1 MSLLDKF
8 IPPDL
13 FQKEKWIILGLTGF
27 FSLCIIFPFFVQVS
41 DSVFSLNFQIESGI
55 KINIFAIQ
63 TGSLYALLAIGFSL
77 IYGVAKQ
84 LKLSLGGYFVIG
96 AYCQFFLLET
106 MEIVPQFRTDIDSL
120 FLLGLVLLPLLLVLV
135 LLLISFRLFSFSDYI
150 FLLLSPIISGGGI
163 ILIDGN
169 LTAGLYV
176 SLAATIIGLI
186 GWYLELPKRESV
198 FGSLIFALSMP
209 ILYILGFPSIYFSLM
224 ILSVIFT
231 ACVAMIS
238 DRYLLDKVRHS
249 HVSVMIVTFALA
261 LIFQSFVQVVYFPQ
275 NGKEFT
281 RFQSIDWSFSGIVPK
296 TNITV
301 ILGVSIPTIR
311 LISLIFSIVV
321 VILLYIFIY
330 YTKFGIALRAVSQ
343 DEEAAALVGVN
354 IRKTTAI
361 VSGVGMGL
369 AGFAAVL
376 TSSFSA
382 RPLWN
387 PFMGWPVL
395 IWAIAVVTLGGMG
408 SLGGSIIAAFII
420 GYSEILVSTIDPSY
434 SVAIPFLIVILV
446 MIIKPEG
453 LFGEKKEV
461 E

>member
-1 MSLLDKF
+1 MSFLDKV

-13 FQKEKWIILGLTGF
+13 LQKEKWIIIGLTLF
-27 FSLCIIFPFFVQVS
+27 FSSCVVFPFIVQIS
-41 DSVFSLNFQIESGI
+41 ESGI
-55 KINIFAIQ
+55 NLNLSLESGLKVNIFAIQ

-84 LKLSLGGYFVIG
+84 LKLSIGGYFVLG
-96 AYCQFFLLET
+96 AYCQFFLLES
-106 MEIVPQFRTDIDSL
+106 MEIVPEFRTDVDG
-120 FLLGLVLLPLLLVLV
+120 LLLLALVLLPV
-135 LLLISFRLFSFSDYI
+135 LLIIILLAFTFTLFSFRDYI
-150 FLLLSPIISGGGI
+150 LILVAPIISAGGI

-169 LTAGLYV
+169 LVTGFYV
-176 SLAATIIGLI
+176 GLAAIIISLT
-186 GWYLELPKRESV
+186 GWYLELPKREIAL
-198 FGSLIFALSMP
+198 GSFIFALSMP
-209 ILYILGFPSIYFSLM
+209 VLYVLGFPSIYFALM
-224 ILSVIFT
+224 ILTVIFT

-238 DRYLLDKVRHS
+238 DRYLLDTVRHS
-249 HVSVMIVTFALA
+249 HISVMIVTFAMA
-261 LIFQSFVQVVYFPQ
+261 LIFQSIVQIIYFPQ
-275 NGKEFT
+275 NGKDFT
-281 RFQSIDWSFSGIVPK
+281 RFQSIDWSFPGIVPK
-296 TNITV
+296 TGITT
-301 ILGVSIPTIR
+301 LFGVSIPTIR
-311 LISLIFSIVV
+311 IISLVFSIIA

-330 YTKFGIALRAVSQ
+330 YSKFGIALR
-343 DEEAAALVGVN
+343 

>member
-1 MSLLDKF
+1 MSFLDKV
-8 IPPDL
+8 IPPDQL
-13 FQKEKWIILGLTGF
+13 QKEKWLIIGLTLF
-27 FSLCIIFPFFVQVS
+27 FSICVVFPFIIQIS
-41 DSVFSLNFQIESGI
+41 ESGISLNFRFDSGI
-55 KINIFAIQ
+55 KVNIFAVQ

-106 MEIVPQFRTDIDSL
+106 MEIIPEFRTDFDGL
-120 FLLGLVLLPLLLVLV
+120 MFLGLVLLPLVLILILLVLT
-135 LLLISFRLFSFSDYI
+135 FTLFSFRDYL
-150 FLLLSPIISGGGI
+150 FVLMAPIISGGGI

-169 LTAGLYV
+169 LVAGFYV
-176 SLAATIIGLI
+176 GLASIIIGLT
-186 GWYLELPKRESV
+186 GWYLELPKREIAL
-198 FGSLIFALSMP
+198 GSFIYALSMP
-209 ILYILGFPSIYFSLM
+209 ALYIIGFPSIYFSLM
-224 ILSVIFT
+224 LLSVIFT

-238 DRYLLDKVRHS
+238 DRYFLDTVRHS
-249 HVSVMIVTFALA
+249 HISVMIVTFALA
-261 LIFQSFVQVVYFPQ
+261 LVFQSFVQIVYFPQ
-275 NGKEFT
+275 NGKDFT
-281 RFQSIDWSFSGIVPK
+281 RFQSVDWSFPGIVPK
-296 TNITV
+296 TGITTFFG
-301 ILGVSIPTIR
+301 ISIPTIR
-311 LISLIFSIVV
+311 LISLVFSIIA
-321 VILLYIFIY
+321 VILLYTFIY

-343 DEEAAALVGVN
+343 DEEAAALVGIN

-376 TSSFSA
+376 TSTFSA

-387 PFMGWPVL
+387 PFMGWAVL

-434 SVAIPFLIVILV
+434 SIAIPFLIVILV
-446 MIIKPEG
+446 MIVKPEG
-453 LFGEKKEV
+453 LFGDKKEI

>member
-1 MSLLDKF
+1 MSFLDKV

-13 FQKEKWIILGLTGF
+13 LQKEKWIIIGLTLF
-27 FSLCIIFPFFVQVS
+27 FSSCVVFPFIVQIS
-41 DSVFSLNFQIESGI
+41 ESGI
-55 KINIFAIQ
+55 NLNLSLESGLKVNIFAIQ

-84 LKLSLGGYFVIG
+84 LKLSIGGYFVLG
-96 AYCQFFLLET
+96 AYCQFFLLES
-106 MEIVPQFRTDIDSL
+106 MEIVPEFRTDVDG
-120 FLLGLVLLPLLLVLV
+120 LLLLALVLLPV
-135 LLLISFRLFSFSDYI
+135 LLIIILLAFTFTLFSFRDYI
-150 FLLLSPIISGGGI
+150 LILVAPIISAGGI

-169 LTAGLYV
+169 LVTGFYV
-176 SLAATIIGLI
+176 GLAAIIISLT
-186 GWYLELPKRESV
+186 GWYLELPKREIAL
-198 FGSLIFALSMP
+198 GSFIFALSMP
-209 ILYILGFPSIYFSLM
+209 VLYVLGFPSIYFALM
-224 ILSVIFT
+224 ILTVIFT

-238 DRYLLDKVRHS
+238 DRYLLDTVRHS
-249 HVSVMIVTFALA
+249 HISVMIVTFAMA
-261 LIFQSFVQVVYFPQ
+261 LIFQSIVQIIYFPQ
-275 NGKEFT
+275 NGKDFT
-281 RFQSIDWSFSGIVPK
+281 RFQSIDWSFPGIVPK
-296 TNITV
+296 TGITT
-301 ILGVSIPTIR
+301 LFGVSIPTIR
-311 LISLIFSIVV
+311 IISLVFSIIA

-330 YTKFGIALRAVSQ
+330 YSKFGIALRAVSQ
-343 DEEAAALVGVN
+343 DEEAAALVGIN

-434 SVAIPFLIVILV
+434 SVAIPF
-446 MIIKPEG
+446 
-453 LFGEKKEV
+453 
-461 E
+461 

>member
-1 MSLLDKF
+1 MSFLDKV

-13 FQKEKWIILGLTGF
+13 LQKEKWIIIGLTLF
-27 FSLCIIFPFFVQVS
+27 FSSCVVFPFIVQIS
-41 DSVFSLNFQIESGI
+41 ESGI
-55 KINIFAIQ
+55 NLNLSLESGLKVNIFAIQ

-84 LKLSLGGYFVIG
+84 LKLSIGGYFVLG
-96 AYCQFFLLET
+96 AYCQFFLLES
-106 MEIVPQFRTDIDSL
+106 MEIVPEFRTDVDG
-120 FLLGLVLLPLLLVLV
+120 LLLLALVLLPV
-135 LLLISFRLFSFSDYI
+135 LLIIILLAFTFTLFSFRDYI
-150 FLLLSPIISGGGI
+150 LILVAPIISAGGI

-169 LTAGLYV
+169 LVTGFYV
-176 SLAATIIGLI
+176 GLAAIIISLT
-186 GWYLELPKRESV
+186 GWYLELPKREIAL
-198 FGSLIFALSMP
+198 GSFIFALSMP
-209 ILYILGFPSIYFSLM
+209 VLYVLGFPSIYFALM
-224 ILSVIFT
+224 ILTVIFT

-238 DRYLLDKVRHS
+238 DRYLLDTVRHS
-249 HVSVMIVTFALA
+249 HISVMIVTFAMA
-261 LIFQSFVQVVYFPQ
+261 LIFQSIVQIIYFPQ
-275 NGKEFT
+275 NGKDFT
-281 RFQSIDWSFSGIVPK
+281 RFQSIDWSFPGIVPK
-296 TNITV
+296 TGITT
-301 ILGVSIPTIR
+301 LFGVSIPTIR
-311 LISLIFSIVV
+311 IISLVFSIIA

-330 YTKFGIALRAVSQ
+330 YSKFGIALRAVSQ
-343 DEEAAALVGVN
+343 DEEAAALVGIN

>member
-1 MSLLDKF
+1 
-8 IPPDL
+8 
-13 FQKEKWIILGLTGF
+13 
-27 FSLCIIFPFFVQVS
+27 
-41 DSVFSLNFQIESGI
+41 
-55 KINIFAIQ
+55 
-63 TGSLYALLAIGFSL
+63 
-77 IYGVAKQ
+77 
-84 LKLSLGGYFVIG
+84 
-96 AYCQFFLLET
+96 
-106 MEIVPQFRTDIDSL
+106 MEIVPEFRTDVDG
-120 FLLGLVLLPLLLVLV
+120 LLLLALVLLPV
-135 LLLISFRLFSFSDYI
+135 LLIIILLAFTFTLFSFRDYI
-150 FLLLSPIISGGGI
+150 LILVAPIISAGGI

-169 LTAGLYV
+169 LVTGFYV
-176 SLAATIIGLI
+176 GLAAIIISLT
-186 GWYLELPKRESV
+186 GWYLELPKREIAL
-198 FGSLIFALSMP
+198 GSFIFALSMP
-209 ILYILGFPSIYFSLM
+209 VLYVLGFPSIYFALM
-224 ILSVIFT
+224 ILTVIFT

-238 DRYLLDKVRHS
+238 DRYLLDTVRHS
-249 HVSVMIVTFALA
+249 HISVMIVTFAMA
-261 LIFQSFVQVVYFPQ
+261 LIFQSIVQIIYFPQ
-275 NGKEFT
+275 NGKDFT
-281 RFQSIDWSFSGIVPK
+281 RFQSIDWSFPGIVPK
-296 TNITV
+296 TGITT
-301 ILGVSIPTIR
+301 LFGVSIPTIR
-311 LISLIFSIVV
+311 IISLVFSIIA

-330 YTKFGIALRAVSQ
+330 YSKFGIALRAVSQ
-343 DEEAAALVGVN
+343 DEEAAALVGIN